1 MNHVNQIIDA
11 AGGRK
16 AVIDALGI
24 QLRVLLHHI
33 QKNQLPAI
41 WFWVLDD
48 MADATLP
55 RDLFSFK
62 PPRRSG

>member
-1 MNHVNQIIDA
+1 MEHVNQIIDA

-16 AVIDALGI
+16 AVINALGI

-33 QKNQLPAI
+33 QKNQFPAI
-41 WFWVLDD
+41 WFWILEE
-48 MADATLP
+48 MADEPLP
-55 RDLFSFK
+55 RELFSFK